1 MPRPARPSR
10 AWSRRDVLRLG
21 GAAAVLAG
29 APAAARTAAD
39 PDVLV
44 IGAGLAGLNA
54 ALLLEEQGAKVRVLE
69 GSRRVGG
76 RMYTLDDVPTAP
88 EAGGTQVGQMYAR
101 VIDTARRLGV
111 GLTESPPGARFDGF
125 ALHVNGTLLGAPA
138 WPDSPAN
145 TLAPAERK
153 TPPFGL
159 LPAFVGRSNPL
170 RSLDDWAT
178 PAHAAL
184 DVPADRWLAERGASA
199 EAVRLMGC
207 NLNGNTLPTMSA
219 LQLLRSATIIQAGP
233 QPSKQYRIDGG
244 SSRLT
249 EAMAKAV
256 RGPVEL
262 GHTVVALRSTGDGV
276 EARTS
281 DGKRFRAAHAVV
293 AIPFAVL
300 RDVKLDP
307 LPPEAQREAIRA
319 MPYTR
324 ITQVHLAAKRPYWE
338 DGLPASMWTDTGLGR
353 LFAIGARET
362 GGEGLNVWVTGPNAD
377 ALDAMDD
384 AALRGFVAAELK
396 RLRPSTNGEFEF
408 HRVVSWQKN
417 PWQRGA
423 YHHWAPG
430 QITRLAPAVAAP
442 LGRLHFAGEHTAKLM
457 SGMEGAMESGERAAL
472 EVADVL

>member
-1 MPRPARPSR
+1 MAAPTRPRRP
-10 AWSRRDVLRLG
+10 WTRRDLLRTG
-21 GAAAVLAG
+21 GAAALL
-29 APAAARTAAD
+29 AAAPVGARAAAD

-125 ALHVNGTLLGAPA
+125 AIHVNGALLGVPA

-145 TLAPAERK
+145 ALAPAERK
-153 TPPFGL
+153 IPPFGL
-159 LPAFVGRSNPL
+159 LPAFVGRNNPL
-170 RSLDDWAT
+170 RGLGDWRK

-184 DVPADRWLAERGASA
+184 DVPADRWLADLGASP
-199 EAVRLMGC
+199 EALRLMGC
-207 NLNGNTLPTMSA
+207 NLNGNTLATMSA

-233 QPSKQYRIDGG
+233 QPSTQYRIDGG

-249 EAMAKAV
+249 EAMARALK
-256 RGPVEL
+256 GPLEL
-262 GHTVVALRSTGDGV
+262 GQTVVALRSSATGV
-276 EARTS
+276 EARMQ
-281 DGKRFRAAHAVV
+281 DGRRFRAAHAVV
-293 AIPFAVL
+293 AIPFSVL
-300 RDVKLDP
+300 RDVQLDP
-307 LPPEAQREAIRA
+307 LPPDAQREAIRA

-324 ITQVHLAAKRPYWE
+324 ITQVHLSAKRPYWE
-338 DGLPASMWTDTGLGR
+338 DGLPASMWTDTPIGR
-353 LFAIGARET
+353 LFAIGARES
-362 GGEGLNVWVTGPNAD
+362 GGSGLNVWVTGPNAD
-377 ALDAMDD
+377 AFDAMED
-384 AALRGFVAAELK
+384 AALRAHVAAELK
-396 RLRPSTNGEFEF
+396 RLRPATNGEFEF
-408 HRVVSWQKN
+408 HRIVSWQKN

-423 YHHWAPG
+423 YHHWSAG
-430 QITRLAPAVAAP
+430 QIARLAPSAAAP
-442 LGRLHFAGEHTAKLM
+442 LGRLHFAGEHTAQLM

-472 EVADVL
+472 EIAEFL